1 MELGLDCSQHQ
12 LSWDDLKERVL
23 YAESAGFDGA
33 WVFDHFKPLYGN
45 PAGPCLESW
54 TLLAGLAAVTERIR
68 LGPLVTGIT
77 YRHPS
82 MLATEVVTVDH
93 ISHGRVELAIG
104 AAWFED
110 EHVELGIDFPPARER
125 AKRLEEAIAV
135 LKLLMAEDDATFK
148 GTHYRLSGARFNP
161 KPVQR
166 PHPPL
171 WIGADGEKVMLP
183 LVARVADVWHGFGS
197 VQELTRKSRLIDQ
210 HAEKAGRDP
219 SSIRRSTSLSIS
231 EPWDEV
237 RTRAQQL
244 IDAGFTYLTVDW
256 PSEGRERVDEFV
268 SDVMPEIK
276 TG

>member
-1 MELGLDCSQHQ
+1 MELGLDCTQHQ
-12 LSWDDLKERVL
+12 LSWDGLKERVL
-23 YAESAGFDGA
+23 YAESASFDGA
-33 WVFDHFKPLYGN
+33 WVFDHFKPLYGD
-45 PAGPCLESW
+45 PSGPCMESW

-68 LGPLVTGIT
+68 LGPLVTGVT

-125 AKRLEEAIAV
+125 ISRLEEAIQV
-135 LKLLMAEDDATFK
+135 MKLLMTEDNVTLEGD
-148 GTHYRLSGARFNP
+148 HYRLSGATFNP

-166 PHPPL
+166 PHPQV

-210 HAEKAGRDP
+210 HAEAAGRDP

-237 RTRAQQL
+237 RTRAKGL
-244 IDAGFTYLTVDW
+244 SDAGFSYLTVDW
-256 PSEGRERVDEFV
+256 PGEGQKRVDEFV
-268 SDVMPEIK
+268 AEVMPEIK
-276 TG
+276 AG

>member
-1 MELGLDCSQHQ
+1 MKLGLDCTQHQ
-12 LSWDDLKERVL
+12 LSWDGLKERVL

-33 WVFDHFKPLYGN
+33 WVFDHFKPLYGD
-45 PAGPCLESW
+45 PSGPCLESW

-68 LGPLVTGIT
+68 LGPLVTGVT

-125 AKRLEEAIAV
+125 ANRLEEAIRV
-135 LKLLMAEDDATFK
+135 IKLLMTEDNAIFEGD
-148 GTHYRLSGARFNP
+148 HYRLSGATFNP
-161 KPVQR
+161 KPVQS
-166 PHPPL
+166 PHPPV
-171 WIGADGEKVMLP
+171 WIGAGGEKVMLP

-197 VQELTRKSRLIDQ
+197 VQEVTRKSRIIDQ
-210 HAEKAGRDP
+210 HAEKADRDP
-219 SSIRRSTSLSIS
+219 SSIGRSTSLSIS

-237 RTRAQQL
+237 RTRANDL
-244 IDAGFTYLTVDW
+244 SDAGFSYLTVDW
-256 PSEGRERVDEFV
+256 PGEGRERVDEFV
-268 SDVMPEIK
+268 TDVMPEIK
-276 TG
+276 AG

>member
-1 MELGLDCSQHQ
+1 MELGLDCTQHQ
-12 LSWDDLKERVL
+12 LSWDGLKERVL

-33 WVFDHFKPLYGN
+33 WVFDHFKPLYGD
-45 PAGPCLESW
+45 PSGPCLESW

-68 LGPLVTGIT
+68 LGPLVTGVT

-82 MLATEVVTVDH
+82 MLAAEVVTVDH

-110 EHVELGIDFPPARER
+110 EHVELGIDFPPVPER
-125 AKRLEEAIAV
+125 ARRLEEAIHV
-135 LKLLMAEDDATFK
+135 MKLLMTEDNASFK
-148 GTHYRLSGARFNP
+148 GGHYCLSGATFNP

-166 PHPPL
+166 PHPPV

-210 HAEKAGRDP
+210 YAEAAGRDP
-219 SSIRRSTSLSIS
+219 SSIGRSTSLSIS

-237 RTRAQQL
+237 RARAKDL
-244 IDAGFTYLTVDW
+244 SDAGFSYLTVDW
-256 PSEGRERVDEFV
+256 PGEGRERVDEFV
-268 SDVMPEIK
+268 GGVMPEIK
-276 TG
+276 AG